1 MPAIFYEKYRHVF
14 GQIAKL
20 SAYDYGFW
28 KELKNDLILEPTGG
42 AFVEEKQNGDMALV
56 DNTVPATSV
65 IMGWCCKSLSTRMY
79 KAKDHMRFVNDR
91 DSVFQL
97 PYNAASEAEAIT
109 AVEGLRIG
117 EKIGVK
123 VVGGLQKADKTAAT
137 KFLEV
142 VDTQLPGRGFVC
154 VKLV

>member
-1 MPAIFYEKYRHVF
+1 MPAVYVENYRHIF

-20 SAYDYGFW
+20 TGPDYGFW
-28 KELKNDLILEPTGG
+28 KELKNDLTLEPTGG

-56 DNTVPATSV
+56 DNTVPGTSI
-65 IMGWCCKSLSTRMY
+65 IMGWCCKNLSTRIY
-79 KAKDHMRFVNDR
+79 KAKDSLRFVNDK
-91 DSVFQL
+91 DTVFQL
-97 PYNAASEAEAIT
+97 PYNSPSEAEAIT

-123 VVGGLQKADKTAAT
+123 VVNGLQKADKSATT

-154 VKLV
+154 VKLA